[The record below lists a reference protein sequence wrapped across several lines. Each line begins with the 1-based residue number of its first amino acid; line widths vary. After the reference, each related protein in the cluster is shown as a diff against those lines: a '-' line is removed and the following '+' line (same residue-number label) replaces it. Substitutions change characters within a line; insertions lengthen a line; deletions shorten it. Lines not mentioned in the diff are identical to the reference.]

1 MIKPHKDASSGGRK
15 SLLGAIVCIAL
26 SLVPLIVVLT
36 VADGM
41 IEGITARLIGL
52 SSYHLRVYPPPDAS
66 ADAASL
72 AEYAESLARR
82 EGVTGAF
89 PEQQGIALAAGKDG
103 RIGVTVRAVTQDL
116 FAHNGDFAALLT
128 VLEGGMDLW
137 TESRAAG
144 ALIGSK
150 AASELGVHAGDTLRI
165 ITLRTSASGVP
176 LPRSST
182 FTVMG
187 VVSSGYQEL
196 DALWVFIP
204 LEEGARILPPASSQ
218 SFVGLSTANPFSR
231 GFNLVRR
238 DIERSLPPGASLY
251 TWSEFN
257 SAQFE
262 NFSSTKTMLMFIMF
276 LIVMV
281 ASVNISSA
289 LIILA
294 IERRREIAILKSLG
308 AASGGIS
315 FSFLLTGFYAGLCG
329 VVLGVPPG
337 ILCALNV
344 NEIISFMEKV
354 VNIAVKLVYSI
365 GSPYGSADFLPVH
378 LLDPAYYLEKIP
390 VILPFAQLTA
400 IVCGTL
406 FLSVLVSVGPSIK
419 AGREKPIHT
428 LRKH

>member
-1 MIKPHKDASSGGRK
+1 
-15 SLLGAIVCIAL
+15 
-26 SLVPLIVVLT
+26 
-36 VADGM
+36 
-41 IEGITARLIGL
+41 
-52 SSYHLRVYPPPDAS
+52 
-66 ADAASL
+66 
-72 AEYAESLARR
+72 
-82 EGVTGAF
+82 
-89 PEQQGIALAAGKDG
+89 
-103 RIGVTVRAVTQDL
+103 
-116 FAHNGDFAALLT
+116 
-128 VLEGGMDLW
+128 
-137 TESRAAG
+137 
-144 ALIGSK
+144 
-150 AASELGVHAGDTLRI
+150 
-165 ITLRTSASGVP
+165 
-176 LPRSST
+176 
-182 FTVMG
+182 
-187 VVSSGYQEL
+187 
-196 DALWVFIP
+196 
-204 LEEGARILPPASSQ
+204 
-218 SFVGLSTANPFSR
+218 
-231 GFNLVRR
+231 
-238 DIERSLPPGASLY
+238 
-251 TWSEFN
+251 
-257 SAQFE
+257 
-262 NFSSTKTMLMFIMF
+262 MF